1 MANRITAF
9 FSKLFGGSSGSDGP
23 LYPVNPETNRIV
35 LPGSVKQEIATLVKA
50 GNMPDAT
57 RRVRN
62 LTGADDK
69 TTKAYLSR
77 LTPAAAKKKRRSYR
91 RS

>member
-9 FSKLFGGSSGSDGP
+9 FSRLFGGGSETP

-35 LPGSVKQEIATLVKA
+35 LPGGVKQEITALVKA
-50 GNMPDAT
+50 GNMLDAT
-57 RRVRN
+57 RRVRT
-62 LTGADDK
+62 LTGADEK
-69 TTKAYLSR
+69 TAKAYLSR
-77 LTPAAAKKKRRSYR
+77 LTPAGNKKKSRSYR

>member
-9 FSKLFGGSSGSDGP
+9 FNRLLGSGSNTP
-23 LYPVNPETNRIV
+23 LYPVNPDTNRIV
-35 LPGSVKQEIATLVKA
+35 LPVNVKQEITDLVKA

-57 RRVRN
+57 KRVRS
-62 LTGADDK
+62 LTGADEK
-69 TTKAYLSR
+69 TAKAYLSR
-77 LTPAAAKKKRRSYR
+77 LTPAANKKKRRSYR